1 MNTFTEP
8 GRTRRDEMG
17 DSEGFDETRTKN
29 LEAGRNGRSILLCNV
44 SRWAQNDTLARKKD
58 GSERD
63 RTERATV

>member
-1 MNTFTEP
+1 
-8 GRTRRDEMG
+8 
-17 DSEGFDETRTKN
+17 
-29 LEAGRNGRSILLCNV
+29 V